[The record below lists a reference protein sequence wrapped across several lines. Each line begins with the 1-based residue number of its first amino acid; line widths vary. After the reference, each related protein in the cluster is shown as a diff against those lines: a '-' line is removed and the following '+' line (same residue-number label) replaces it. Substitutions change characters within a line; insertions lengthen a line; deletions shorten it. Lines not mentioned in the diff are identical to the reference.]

1 MLQTKRADFSGIAAR
16 FHISPVTARII
27 RNRDVEGETAIDRY
41 LNGTLDQLYDPHLMK
56 DMDKAASLILEKIQ
70 AGARIRI
77 VGDYDID
84 GVCSTYLL
92 YRGLSRCGGHVDYQI
107 PERIRDGYGINE
119 SIIRKAKEDGIDTI
133 VTCDNGIAALEQV
146 RLAKEL
152 GMTVIVT
159 DHHEVV
165 RAEDGSQILPEADAV
180 VNPHRDDCPYPFA
193 GICGG
198 VVAYK
203 LVQVLYEQNR
213 IPEQEWK
220 DMLEF
225 AAIATVG
232 DVMKLQDEN
241 RIIVRWGLKQIP
253 HTASAGL
260 CALVEACGLDI
271 CNLTAYHIG
280 FVIGP
285 CLNASGRLKT
295 AQLALELLLC
305 EAGTPA
311 ALRAE
316 EMAAELKLLN
326 EERKDMTQAGME
338 QAFEQVD
345 TELADDDVLVVYL
358 PDCHESL
365 AGIIA
370 GRVREAYNKP
380 SFVLTKGE
388 DCVKGSGRSIESYH
402 MYRALCGVQDLLLKF
417 GGHPMAAGF
426 SLKEEN
432 VGEFRRRLNEQS
444 TLTREDFI
452 PKIWIDVAMP
462 LEYISEALVNELKSL
477 EPFGQGNE
485 KPQFAQKN
493 LRIRS
498 LRALGRNNNAV
509 RMTVVTEQGRPMEAM
524 VFTEADKFVEEAK
537 NSRSMDVIYYPDI
550 NEYNGNRTLQIV
562 VRAYKLHT

>member
-1 MLQTKRADFSGIAAR
+1 
-16 FHISPVTARII
+16 
-27 RNRDVEGETAIDRY
+27 
-41 LNGTLDQLYDPHLMK
+41 
-56 DMDKAASLILEKIQ
+56 
-70 AGARIRI
+70 
-77 VGDYDID
+77 
-84 GVCSTYLL
+84 
-92 YRGLSRCGGHVDYQI
+92 
-107 PERIRDGYGINE
+107 
-119 SIIRKAKEDGIDTI
+119 
-133 VTCDNGIAALEQV
+133 
-146 RLAKEL
+146 
-152 GMTVIVT
+152 
-159 DHHEVV
+159 
-165 RAEDGSQILPEADAV
+165 
-180 VNPHRDDCPYPFA
+180 
-193 GICGG
+193 
-198 VVAYK
+198 
-203 LVQVLYEQNR
+203 
-213 IPEQEWK
+213 
-220 DMLEF
+220 MLEF

-260 CALVEACGLDI
+260 RALVEACGLDI
-271 CNLTAYHIG
+271 YDLTAYHIG

-295 AQLALELLLC
+295 AKLALELLLC
-305 EAGTPA
+305 EGMQQSA
-311 ALRAE
+311 RAE

-345 TELADDDVLVVYL
+345 AELADDDVLVVYL

-370 GRVREAYNKP
+370 GRVRETYNKP
-380 SFVLTKGE
+380 SFVLTRGE

-402 MYRALCGVQDLLLKF
+402 MYQALCGVQDLLLKF

-432 VGEFRRRLNEQS
+432 IDEFRRRLNEQS
-444 TLTREDFI
+444 ALTKEDFI

-462 LEYISEALVNELKSL
+462 LEYISEALVNELKGL

-498 LRALGRNNNAV
+498 VRAIGRNNNAV
-509 RMTVVTEQGRPMEAM
+509 RMTVVTEQGRSMEAM
-524 VFTEADKFVEEAK
+524 VFTVADQFVEEAK
-537 NSRSMDVIYYPDI
+537 QSRSIDVIYYPDI

-562 VRAYKLHT
+562 VRAYKLHS